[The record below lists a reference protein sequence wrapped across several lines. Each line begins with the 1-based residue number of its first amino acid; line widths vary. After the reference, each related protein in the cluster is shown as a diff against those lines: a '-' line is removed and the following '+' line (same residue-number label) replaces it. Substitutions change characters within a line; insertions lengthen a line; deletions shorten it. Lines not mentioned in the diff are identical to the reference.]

1 MLWEEA
7 VLIHFTVRK
16 PRSNPVE
23 HCHEGC
29 NEWEAIEV
37 RLYSCPFAY
46 GRRRGVIN
54 ARYYYSGMVN
64 IFGKCEPIM
73 AGIMSCR
80 IINNYRSRLP
90 GEGWGRLVHI
100 ERQLNKYNSK

>member
-16 PRSNPVE
+16 PRSNPVD

-29 NEWEAIEV
+29 NEWEVIEV
-37 RLYSCPFAY
+37 RLYSCPFVY
-46 GRRRGVIN
+46 ERRRGVIN
-54 ARYYYSGMVN
+54 ARYYSGMVN
-64 IFGKCEPIM
+64 ISGKCELIM
-73 AGIMSCR
+73 AGIMSCQ

-90 GEGWGRLVHI
+90 GRSGDFLETGARISYRETV
-100 ERQLNKYNSK
+100 E